1 MFYTITFFYKQP
13 AIFIEPQRSLV
24 FSDFQGNLLFSC
36 CLIFIKK
43 IWTSKLQEEWKFCR
57 KRVKIQE
64 SKLGFIILMKQTVN
78 AIITLPVKAI
88 FKAVY
93 FYFMF
98 HKRIVVLTQW
108 TIILILLRSRGWF
121 VA

>member
-1 MFYTITFFYKQP
+1 MEDRVLIYAFFYKQ
-13 AIFIEPQRSLV
+13 ATILIEPQHCLV
-24 FSDFQGNLLFSC
+24 FCDFQGNLLLSC

-43 IWTSKLQEEWKFCR
+43 IWTLKLQEEWKFCP
-57 KRVKIQE
+57 KRVRIQE
-64 SKLGFIILMKQTVN
+64 SKLDFRILMKQTVD

-98 HKRIVVLTQW
+98 HKRKVVLTQW
-108 TIILILLRSRGWF
+108 TNT
-121 VA
+121 